1 MTTVTMRERFV
12 EVTSEALETDERLAV
27 VLAGISVDAF
37 GPAKASHPDRVL
49 NVGIREQAMI
59 GVAAGLALEGMRPVV
74 HTFAPFL
81 VERPFESLKI
91 DLAHQGAGAV
101 LVSIGASHDV
111 PAYGRT
117 HECPEDV
124 ALLDALRAWTV
135 HVPGHPDEAATLLR
149 EAFGHDE
156 LVYLRLS
163 EATNREPVATGPEMA
178 VLRQGARG
186 TVVAVGPMLGAVSD
200 AVADLDV
207 TVLYAATVRPFDA
220 ATLRA
225 TLRAPAVVVVEPY
238 LAGTSVIALGRALDD
253 IPHRTCGIGV
263 GHELGAVDLHRYG
276 TRADHDA
283 AHGLDPAALRARILR
298 FLDGIRDGALWNCQG

>member
-1 MTTVTMRERFV
+1 MTTMRERFV
-12 EVTSEALETDERLAV
+12 KVASEALESNQRVAV

-37 GPAKASHPDRVL
+37 GPAKARHPDRVL

-91 DLAHQGAGAV
+91 DLAHQGLGAV

-124 ALLDALRAWTV
+124 ALLDTLRAWTV
-135 HVPGHPDEAATLLR
+135 HVPGHPEEAATHLR
-149 EAFGHDE
+149 AALAHEG

-163 EATNREPVATGPEMA
+163 EASNRAPVAAGPAMT
-178 VLRQGARG
+178 VLRRGSRG
-186 TVVAVGPMLGAVSD
+186 TVVAVGPMLD
-200 AVADLDV
+200 AVFEAVEDLDV
-207 TVLYAATVRPFDA
+207 TVLYATTVRPFDA
-220 ATLRA
+220 TTLRA
-225 TLRAPAVVVVEPY
+225 TLSEPAVVVVEPY
-238 LAGTSVIALGRALDD
+238 LAATSLPNVSRALCD
-253 IPHRTCGIGV
+253 IAHRSCGLGV
-263 GHELGAVDLHRYG
+263 GEADGGVDLHRYG
-276 TRADHDA
+276 TRAEHDA
-283 AHGLDPAALRARILR
+283 AHGLDPEGLRARITR
-298 FLDGIRDGALWNCQG
+298 FLDGTPDGSRDDNSA